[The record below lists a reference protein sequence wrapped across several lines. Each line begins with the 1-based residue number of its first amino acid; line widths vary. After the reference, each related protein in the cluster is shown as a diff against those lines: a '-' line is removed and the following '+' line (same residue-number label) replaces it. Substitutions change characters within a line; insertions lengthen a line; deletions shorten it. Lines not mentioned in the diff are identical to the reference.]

1 VLKKISW
8 LYHTLKY
15 LKFKQFIWR
24 GLSFLPRFIWPQ
36 NTCPQ
41 IVTLGTANHYFLI
54 KTKRTDNFDTFVFL
68 NEKHALS
75 EIGWQPTIVS
85 KLWLYNLHYFDCLVQ
100 KQSRDSGEY
109 IQKLIS
115 DWIDKNPWGIGTG
128 WDPYPI
134 SVRVINWIKYS
145 FQGFE
150 LPKRAKLSLWNQ
162 LRWLENRPE
171 YHLLGNHLFVNAK
184 ALFYGAAFFKLN
196 EDSKIY
202 KTALK
207 ILREE
212 LDEQFL
218 NDGGH
223 FELSPMYHALAME
236 DLLDLLNIAKYLPPS
251 FPDEKIQQKLL
262 KGMSWLQSFTYQN
275 GELAHFND
283 CANGIAPTFQELKDY
298 CGALK
303 ISLELEES
311 PNQVEYYADSGFLI
325 KRDEFW
331 HLISDV
337 GEVGPTYLPGHAHAD
352 TLSFELAVKNIRLV
366 VNSGT
371 SIYGTST
378 ERNRQRGTAAHSTIE
393 VNQLNSS
400 QVWSGFRVAKR
411 ATPFNINFLDYDNV
425 CEFGA
430 SHDGYV
436 KQGLNVIHKRGWHC
450 SDNQLE
456 IVDELEGQNAQA
468 VARFFIHPNVQLF
481 KTYYGFLFSL
491 NEIPICKMTLK
502 QADASEVVD
511 ATYHDGFGV
520 SVPNKCILIKLISP
534 GTLITK
540 WEIL

>member
-1 VLKKISW
+1 VLKKISL

-24 GLSFLPRFIWPQ
+24 GLSYLPRFIWPVDAR
-36 NTCPQ
+36 PR
-41 IVTLGTANHYFLI
+41 IRALGSSKHYFLN
-54 KTKRTDNFDTFVFL
+54 KARRTDDFNTFVFL

-75 EIGWQPTIVS
+75 EIGWQSTKVT
-85 KLWLYNLHYFDCLVQ
+85 KLWLYNLHYFDCLLQ
-100 KQSRDSGEY
+100 THNGENL
-109 IQKLIS
+109 IQAQQLIS
-115 DWIDKNPWGIGTG
+115 DWISKNPWGVGTG
-128 WDPYPI
+128 WDPYPVSI
-134 SVRVINWIKYS
+134 RLINWIKYKLS
-145 FQGFE
+145 GNE
-150 LPKRAKLSLWNQ
+150 LPECADLSLWNQ

-171 YHLLGNHLFVNAK
+171 HHLLGNHLFINAK

-202 KTALK
+202 RTALK
-207 ILREE
+207 ILGEE

-218 NDGGH
+218 NDGSH
-223 FELSPMYHALAME
+223 FELSPMYHTLAME
-236 DLLDLLNIAKYLPPS
+236 DLLDLLNIAKYLPSTFPS
-251 FPDEKIQQKLL
+251 QRIEQKLV
-262 KGMSWLQSFTYQN
+262 KGMSWLHSFTYQN

-283 CANGIAPTFQELKDY
+283 CANGIAPTLQELKDY
-298 CGALK
+298 CGALN

-311 PNQVEYYADSGFLI
+311 PNQVEYYADSGFFI
-325 KRDEFW
+325 KRDESW
-331 HLISDV
+331 HLIADV

-371 SIYGTST
+371 SIYGTSP
-378 ERNRQRGTAAHSTIE
+378 ERVRQRGTAAHSAVE
-393 VNQLNSS
+393 VGGIDSS

-411 ATPFNINFLDYDNV
+411 AKPYDIYFHVHENV
-425 CEFGA
+425 SEFGA
-430 SHDGYV
+430 SHNGYV
-436 KQGLNVIHKRGWHC
+436 VQGLNVIHKRGWHC

-468 VARFFIHPNVQLF
+468 IARFFIHPNVQLF
-481 KTYYGFLFSL
+481 KTNYGFLFSL

-502 QADASEVVD
+502 QADPSEVVD